1 MNAQRPILILTRPA
15 EGATRF
21 AAQVAARFGDQMTV
35 IQSPMQKIVWR
46 DVAPRAGFGGYIF
59 TSQSGVLGWVRDDNA
74 QRGFAYCVGERTTA
88 LANAQGFQAIN
99 AGADVSALIAR
110 VIAEKP
116 AGPLLHVRGQFTQ
129 GELATQL
136 YSAGIETEEAIVYD
150 QQPVEMTDE
159 AHAALSG
166 NVPVIAPLFSP
177 RSAALFSAALP
188 AGAQPWVAV
197 ISANAAE
204 RLDLTLHRRMIV
216 AKEPNADGMLD
227 AIEEILTRL
236 SST

>member
-15 EGATRF
+15 EGAARF
-21 AAQVAARFGDQMTV
+21 AAQVATRFGDQMT
-35 IQSPMQKIVWR
+35 ILQSPLQKIVWR
-46 DVAPRAGFGGYIF
+46 DVAQRAGVGAYIF
-59 TSQSGVLGWVRDDNA
+59 TSQNGVLGWVRDDNG
-74 QRGFAYCVGERTTA
+74 QRGRAYCVGDKTTA
-88 LANAQGFQAIN
+88 LADAQGFQAVY

-116 AGPLLHVRGQFTQ
+116 TGPLLHVRGQFTL
-129 GELATQL
+129 GDLAMQL
-136 YSAGIETEEAIVYD
+136 SSAGIETEEAIVYD
-150 QQPVEMTDE
+150 QQTVEMTDE
-159 AHAALSG
+159 ARAALSG
-166 NVPVIAPLFSP
+166 NAPVIAPLFSP
-177 RSAALFSAALP
+177 RSVALFSTALP

-227 AIEEILTRL
+227 AIEEILTHL